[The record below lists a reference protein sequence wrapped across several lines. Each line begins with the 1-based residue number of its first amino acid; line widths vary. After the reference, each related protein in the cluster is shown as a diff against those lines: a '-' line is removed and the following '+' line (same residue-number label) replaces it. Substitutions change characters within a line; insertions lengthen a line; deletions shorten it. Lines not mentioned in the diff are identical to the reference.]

1 MNADALIEATY
12 AGLDIDPSQFDLP
25 VWSQAAP
32 VSITQYWSGERAPAS
47 RHAEARIVWSDAA
60 LAVRFVCPQSEPLIV
75 SPIPQTNSKTL
86 GLWDRDVCEIYI
98 APDPALPNRYF
109 EFEAAP
115 TGEWVDV
122 AIRITEAGRE
132 TDFSFHSGMTVAT
145 RVEDNQI
152 VIAIRI
158 PWSKQI
164 PQPQRGDKWRVNLF
178 RCVGIDPT
186 RGYLAWRPT
195 YTPEPGFHAPEVF
208 GWLLF
213 GT

>member
-1 MNADALIEATY
+1 MDVDVLIEAPY
-12 AGLDIDPSQFDLP
+12 AGRDIDPSQLDHA
-25 VWSQAAP
+25 VWSEAAP
-32 VSITQYWSGERAPAS
+32 VPITQYWSGEPAPAG
-47 RHAEARIVWSDAA
+47 RHAEARVVWSDAA
-60 LAVRFVCPQSEPLIV
+60 LGVRFVCPQSEQLVV
-75 SPIPQTNSKTL
+75 SPRPQTKSKTL

-98 APDPALPNRYF
+98 APDPTVPNRYF

-115 TGEWVDV
+115 TGEWVDL
-122 AIRITEAGRE
+122 AIRVTEAGRE
-132 TDFSFHSGMTVAT
+132 TDSSFHSGMTVAT

-164 PQPQRGDKWRVNLF
+164 PRPQGGDKWRVNLF
-178 RCVGIDPT
+178 RCVGSDPT

-213 GT
+213 AA

>member
-1 MNADALIEATY
+1 MNVDALIEAAY
-12 AGLDIDPSQFDLP
+12 AGRDIDPSELDLP
-25 VWSQAAP
+25 IWTQSAP
-32 VSITQYWSGERAPAS
+32 VPITKYWSGHPAPAS
-47 RHAEARIVWSDAA
+47 RHAEARVIWSDAA
-60 LAVRFVCPQSEPLIV
+60 LSVRFVCPQSEPLVV
-75 SPIPQTNSKTL
+75 SARPQTNSKTL

-98 APDPALPNRYF
+98 APDPTVPNKYF

-115 TGEWVDV
+115 TGEWVDL
-122 AIRITEAGRE
+122 AIRVTEAGRE
-132 TDFSFHSGMTVAT
+132 TDSSFHSGMTAAT

-152 VIAIRI
+152 VIAMRI

-164 PQPQRGDKWRVNLF
+164 PRPQGGDKWRVNLF
-178 RCVGIDPT
+178 RCVGSDPT

-213 GT
+213 AA